1 MSKENRG
8 KLDMNRLRSIVAVG
22 QLWAEQK
29 LIVELL

>member
-1 MSKENRG
+1 MSKESRC
-8 KLDMNRLRSIVAVG
+8 KFDLNRLGSIVAVV

>member
-1 MSKENRG
+1 MSKESWC
-8 KLDMNRLRSIVAVG
+8 KLDMNKLRSKVAVV